1 MQIPQFIG
9 AVLLLLLTPGPT
21 NTLIMLAGYTNGW
34 RASAWLSGIELLG
47 YRVVVVPVTLISAPV
62 VAAFPDAML
71 WAKILAGAWVLS
83 LSWRLWRSAG
93 SAAHAVE
100 GGVARQVLV
109 TTVLN
114 PKAPII
120 ALAIMPQLPFLEVL
134 PWLALF
140 SLLVLLAANLWLAVG
155 SLVAKGGGALLAP
168 KAVRK
173 MAATGLLC
181 FAAVLA
187 GSAVHAMT

>member
-1 MQIPQFIG
+1 MQIFQFIG

-21 NTLIMLAGYTNGW
+21 NTLIMLAGYAKGW
-34 RASAWLSGIELLG
+34 RASAWLSGVELFG
-47 YRVVVVPVTLISAPV
+47 YLAVIIPVTLIAAPV
-62 VAAFPDAML
+62 AAAFPDAML
-71 WAKILAGAWVLS
+71 WMKILAVAWVLS

-93 SAAHAVE
+93 PAAHAGD
-100 GGVARQVLV
+100 GGVARQVFI

-134 PWLALF
+134 PWLAVF
-140 SLLVLLAANLWLAVG
+140 SVSVLLAANLWLVAG
-155 SLVAKGGGALLAP
+155 SLVAKGGGALLSP
-168 KAVRK
+168 RTVRK

-181 FAAVLA
+181 FAAILA